1 MGETIQYHVMQIDL
15 NDDTDEIEV
24 TKVRTFIDS
33 GKTAEVFLELCK
45 ELKPEAKFY
54 IEEEY

>member
-1 MGETIQYHVMQIDL
+1 MCESIYYHVMQIDL

-24 TKVRTFIDS
+24 TKVRTFID
-33 GKTAEVFLELCK
+33 AERKAEEFMELCK
-45 ELKPEAKFY
+45 QLKPEAKFY